1 MLYKEIIK
9 TLCKSHNMS
18 QENLA
23 HAVGLKSQSTLASR
37 LKDSWNPGMAD
48 VEEMLAALGYKVC
61 FVPESTKMA
70 DGWYEPELPEKPEG
84 K

>member
-1 MLYKEIIK
+1 MLYKDIINK
-9 TLCKSHNMS
+9 LMKRSNMTQADMAVAIGMNS
-18 QENLA
+18 QAALS
-23 HAVGLKSQSTLASR
+23 KR
-37 LKDSWNPGMAD
+37 LKDSWNPGLGD
-48 VEEMLAALGYKVC
+48 TERMLGQLGYKVC